1 MHEITFDGL
10 TLVGLPGRVMTPRP
24 TSEPLV
30 AAARAR
36 VGDRPARI
44 ADVGTGSGAL
54 AVAIALACPRA
65 EVWASDTSAAAALLA
80 CVNAHRHG
88 VADRVHVRRG
98 DLLSPLPGRFD
109 VVVANL
115 PYVPASAAAA
125 HPDLAAEPFEAVF
138 APGDGLDGYRRLVD
152 DAAGRLADAGVLL
165 LQLDRRLVARERGE
179 LPALQAALET
189 APRTDEPRAAWVAAI
204 AAPNVSIR
212 RFGFPRA
219 TEAWDDRAA

>member
-10 TLVGLPGRVMTPRP
+10 MLIAAPGSVMTPRA

-36 VGDRPARI
+36 VGVRPARI

-54 AVAIALACPRA
+54 AVAIALTCPQA

-80 CVNAHRHG
+80 GANAHRHG

-98 DLLSPLPGRFD
+98 DLLTPLPGRFD

-125 HPDLAAEPFEAVF
+125 HPDLAAEPFDAVF
-138 APGDGLDGYRRLVD
+138 ADGDGLGGYRRLID
-152 DAAGRLADAGVLL
+152 DAFSRLRNDGSLL
-165 LQLDRRLVARERGE
+165 IQLERRLIERERDE
-179 LPALQAALET
+179 LPALQTALG
-189 APRTDEPRAAWVAAI
+189 AVPADARRADWVAAI
-204 AAPNVSIR
+204 AGPHVS
-212 RFGFPRA
+212 
-219 TEAWDDRAA
+219 DRKSVG

>member
-1 MHEITFDGL
+1 MHEATFDGL
-10 TLVGLPGRVMTPRP
+10 TLLDLPGRVMTPRA
-24 TSEPLV
+24 TSEPIV
-30 AAARAR
+30 AAARER

-65 EVWASDTSAAAALLA
+65 EVWASDTSATAALLA
-80 CVNAHRHG
+80 CANAHRHG

-98 DLLSPLPGRFD
+98 DLLAPLPGRFD

-125 HPDLAAEPFEAVF
+125 HPDLAAEPFDAVF
-138 APGDGLDGYRRLVD
+138 ANGDGLDGYRRLVD
-152 DAAGRLADAGVLL
+152 DASTRLTDEGSLLIQLDGRLIE
-165 LQLDRRLVARERGE
+165 RERDE
-179 LPALQAALET
+179 LPALQAALGA
-189 APRTDEPRAAWVAAI
+189 APGDARRADWVAAI

-212 RFGFPRA
+212 RVGFPRA
-219 TEAWDDRAA
+219 DEAWDDRAA